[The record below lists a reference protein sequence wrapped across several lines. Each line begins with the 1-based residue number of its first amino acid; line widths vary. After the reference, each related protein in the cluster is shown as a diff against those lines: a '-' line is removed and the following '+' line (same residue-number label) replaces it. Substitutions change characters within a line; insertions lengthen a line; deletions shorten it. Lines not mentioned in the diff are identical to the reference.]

1 MTFQPTF
8 LCCSPDVH
16 YSFFKWKSFHDKKSW
31 FFIGEEFACVGSD
44 VTSATGDQPIETT
57 ILNHRLLQ
65 NVDVTSATGDQPIET
80 TILNHRLL
88 RNVECFVSFDNK
100 KISCKELKDDV
111 KCLILTGNNWNK
123 SGIGKI
129 I

>member
-1 MTFQPTF
+1 MTYQSTF

-16 YSFFKWKSFHDKKSW
+16 YSFFKWKSFHDIKKSW
-31 FFIGEEFACVGSD
+31 FFIGEEFVCVGSD
-44 VTSATGDQPIETT
+44 ITSATGDPIETT

-88 RNVECFVSFDNK
+88 QNVECFVSFDNK

-123 SGIGKI
+123 SGISI
-129 I
+129 FI

>member
-16 YSFFKWKSFHDKKSW
+16 YSFIKWKSFHDKKSW

-44 VTSATGDQPIETT
+44 VTLATGDPIETT

-65 NVDVTSATGDQPIET
+65 NV
-80 TILNHRLL
+80 
-88 RNVECFVSFDNK
+88 ECFLSFDNK
-100 KISCKELKDDV
+100 KISCKEL
-111 KCLILTGNNWNK
+111 
-123 SGIGKI
+123 
-129 I
+129 

>member
-57 ILNHRLLQ
+57 ILNHRLL
-65 NVDVTSATGDQPIET
+65 
-80 TILNHRLL
+80 